1 VLPLDRAIGGEQ
13 YKDAAMTSSDDE
25 HLEVTDNPDA
35 QRYELFVDGKRAG
48 FTDYRLL
55 PGRIVFRHSEVSPEF
70 QGRGL
75 AARLAAGVL
84 DDARARG
91 LMVTPVCPYV
101 ARYIEEHPEY
111 ADLVAPGSDA

>member
-1 VLPLDRAIGGEQ
+1 
-13 YKDAAMTSSDDE
+13 MTGSDDE
-25 HLEVTDNPDA
+25 ELKVTDNPDA
-35 QRYELFVDGKRAG
+35 QRYELFVNGTRAG

-55 PGRIVFRHSEVSPEF
+55 PGRIVFRHTEVSPEF

-75 AARLAAGVL
+75 AAHLAAAEL

-111 ADLVAPGSDA
+111 ADLVAPKTES

>member
-1 VLPLDRAIGGEQ
+1 VLPLDRAIAGEQ
-13 YKDAAMTSSDDE
+13 YKDGAMTGSEDE
-25 HLEVTDNPDA
+25 HLEVIDNPSA

-55 PGRIVFRHSEVSPEF
+55 PGRIVVRHTEVSPEF

-75 AARLAAGVL
+75 AAHLAVGVL
-84 DDARARG
+84 DDARARR

-101 ARYIEEHPEY
+101 ARYIKEHPEY
-111 ADLVAPGSDA
+111 ADLVAPEAES

>member
-1 VLPLDRAIGGEQ
+1 
-13 YKDAAMTSSDDE
+13 MTGSDDE
-25 HLEVTDNPDA
+25 RLEVTDNPEA
-35 QRYELFVDGKRAG
+35 QRYELFVDGTRAG

-55 PGRIVFRHSEVSPEF
+55 PGRIIFRHTEVSPEF

-75 AARLAAGVL
+75 AAHLAGAEL

-91 LMVTPVCPYV
+91 LMVTPTCPYV

-111 ADLVAPGSDA
+111 ADLVVPKAAG